1 MTSVLSVIG
10 WVNVILSALVFSGE
24 GLECGAAVRGRRGHG
39 EGLEGVGNT
48 LGAKGCSSL
57 VPQG

>member
-1 MTSVLSVIG
+1 MTSVLGVIG

-24 GLECGAAVRGRRGHG
+24 GLECGAAARGREGQG

-48 LGAKGCSSL
+48 LRARGCSSL
-57 VPQG
+57 VPRG